1 MLYLKRDRQ
10 MSTSKIL
17 KGKRM
22 KRPGHLQQIRPHTA
36 RPVCKRRLQFRWIS
50 SAFLI
55 AILLGVDVCTI
66 QTLVCAAEKQAPTL
80 QELAVPEKGAYTGAY
95 VDFGEGEDDVTL
107 EAIENYEKMV
117 GRHQAIIALGNF
129 WGEQQFPTKNVHI
142 VTSYG
147 AVPLLYWS
155 PWDKP
160 YTESA
165 LPDRFNLYNIL
176 GGMWDVYIDK
186 WADDARNFGKP
197 LLVAW
202 GIEMNGTWFPWAGY
216 YYGGGQS
223 DSVKQPPDYLGPKI
237 FKQAYRYV
245 VDRVRAKGARN
256 IQWVFHLNNYS
267 HPNADWNRFAAYY
280 PGSNYVDWLGL
291 SVYGKLDSFMGW
303 GSFFDV
309 CNKAY
314 QEVCKVDPSKP
325 LMAAEWGVGEFPAS
339 GNKSEWFKK
348 AFSDFKERFPRIK
361 AAVYWHER
369 WQNSDESYS
378 NLRVN
383 SSPEALIAFHEG
395 MEDAY
400 WIGKPRFQ
408 IKGSNKP

>member
-1 MLYLKRDRQ
+1 MPAVNRSTLTQDRQ
-10 MSTSKIL
+10 MVPPKVFKHNRRTGIPL
-17 KGKRM
+17 F
-22 KRPGHLQQIRPHTA
+22 
-36 RPVCKRRLQFRWIS
+36 RLQLILIS
-50 SAFLI
+50 STTLFLVLFGI
-55 AILLGVDVCTI
+55 AICSNKV
-66 QTLVCAAEKQAPTL
+66 LVCAAEKHEPFI

-107 EAIENYEKMV
+107 EAIERFEKMV
-117 GRHQAIIALGNF
+117 GKHQAIIGLGNF
-129 WGEQQFPTKNVHI
+129 WGEQKFPIKNIHI
-142 VTSYG
+142 ITRNG

-160 YTESA
+160 YTEGA
-165 LPDRFNLYNIL
+165 LPGRFNLYNIL
-176 GGMWDVYIDK
+176 GGIWDAYIDK
-186 WADDARNFGKP
+186 WADDARDFGKP

-202 GIEMNGTWFPWAGY
+202 GIEMNGTWFPWSGY
-216 YYGGGQS
+216 YYGGGQTDFLNEPS
-223 DSVKQPPDYLGPKI
+223 DYLGPKI
-237 FKQAYRYV
+237 FKEAYRYV
-245 VDRVRAKGARN
+245 VDRVRAKGASN

-267 HPNADWNRFAAYY
+267 HPTAEWNRFAAYY

-291 SVYGKLDSFMGW
+291 SVYGKLDKFMGW

-314 QEVCKVDPSKP
+314 QEICRIDPSKP
-325 LMAAEWGVGEFPAS
+325 LMAAEWGVGEYPAS
-339 GNKSEWFKK
+339 GNKAEWLRRAFK
-348 AFSDFKERFPRIK
+348 DYKERFPRIK

-383 SSPEALIAFHEG
+383 SSPEALSAFREG
-395 MEDAY
+395 VEDTY

-408 IKGSNKP
+408 IKGSSRP

>member
-1 MLYLKRDRQ
+1 MLYLTQDRQ
-10 MSTSKIL
+10 MLTRNLL
-17 KGKRM
+17 KGRQM
-22 KRPGHLQQIRPHTA
+22 KQPEHLQDINPQPA
-36 RPVCKRRLQFRWIS
+36 GSVFKSRLQFRRLF
-50 SAFLI
+50 SAFLFVLWIGI
-55 AILLGVDVCTI
+55 AVCSN
-66 QTLVCAAEKQAPTL
+66 QTLVCAAEKQEPAV
-80 QELAVPEKGAYTGAY
+80 QELAVQEKGAYTGAY

-107 EAIENYEKMV
+107 EAIEGFEKMV
-117 GRHQAIIALGNF
+117 GKHQAIIALGNF
-129 WGEQQFPTKNVHI
+129 WGEQHFPAKNVHI
-142 VTSYG
+142 VSSYG

-160 YTESA
+160 YTENA

-176 GGMWDVYIDK
+176 GGMWDAYIDK

-216 YYGGGQS
+216 YYGAGQA
-223 DSVKQPPDYLGPKI
+223 DSVNQPPDHLGPKI

-245 VDRVRAKGARN
+245 VDRVRARGVRN

-280 PGSNYVDWLGL
+280 PGSHYVDWLGL

-339 GNKSEWFKK
+339 GNKAEWLKK

-383 SSPEALIAFHEG
+383 SSPESLSAFHEG
-395 MEDAY
+395 MEDPY

-408 IKGSNKP
+408 VKGSSKP

>member
-1 MLYLKRDRQ
+1 MFYLIQDRQ
-10 MSTSKIL
+10 MSARKFIE
-17 KGKRM
+17 GKRM
-22 KRPGHLQQIRPHTA
+22 KCPRHVQPISPHTV
-36 RPVCKRRLQFRWIS
+36 RPVFQRMLQIRWIS
-50 SAFLI
+50 STILI
-55 AILLGVDVCTI
+55 VLLLGVTI
-66 QTLVCAAEKQAPTL
+66 CSNQALVCAAETQVSAIL
-80 QELAVPEKGAYTGAY
+80 ELTVPDKGAYTGAY

-107 EAIENYEKMV
+107 EAIEGFEKMV
-117 GRHQAIIALGNF
+117 GKHQAVIGLGNF
-129 WGEQQFPTKNVHI
+129 WGEQQFPAKNVHI
-142 VTSYG
+142 VSSYG

-160 YTESA
+160 YTENT

-176 GGMWDVYIDK
+176 GGMWDAYIDR
-186 WADDARNFGKP
+186 WADDARIFGKP

-216 YYGGGQS
+216 YYGGGQN
-223 DSVKQPPDYLGPKI
+223 DAVNQPPDYLGPKI
-237 FKQAYRYV
+237 FKKAYRYV
-245 VDRVRAKGARN
+245 VDRVRAKGAHN

-267 HPNADWNRFAAYY
+267 HPAADWNRFAAYY
-280 PGSNYVDWLGL
+280 PGSHYVDWLGL
-291 SVYGKLDSFMGW
+291 SVYGKLDSYMGW

-325 LMAAEWGVGEFPAS
+325 LMIAEWGVGEYPSS
-339 GNKSEWFKK
+339 GNKAEWFKK
-348 AFSDFKERFPRIK
+348 AFSDFKELFPRIK

-383 SSPEALIAFHEG
+383 SSPEALSAFRDG
-395 MEDAY
+395 IEDAY
-400 WIGKPRFQ
+400 WIGKPRFR
-408 IKGSNKP
+408 IKGSNQP

>member
-1 MLYLKRDRQ
+1 MRICKFLE
-10 MSTSKIL
+10 
-17 KGKRM
+17 GKRM
-22 KRPGHLQQIRPHTA
+22 KRPGHPRDIHPQPA
-36 RPVCKRRLQFRWIS
+36 GSFFKRKHQFRWIFP
-50 SAFLI
+50 AFPFVLLI
-55 AILLGVDVCTI
+55 GAAICSN
-66 QTLVCAAEKQAPTL
+66 QSLVCAAEKQEPAI

-107 EAIENYEKMV
+107 EAIEGFEKMV
-117 GRHQAIIALGNF
+117 GKHQAIIALGNF
-129 WGEQQFPTKNVHI
+129 WGEQQFPAKNVHI
-142 VTSYG
+142 ITSYG

-160 YTESA
+160 YTENA

-176 GGMWDVYIDK
+176 GGMWDAYIDK

-216 YYGGGQS
+216 YYGAGQA
-223 DSVKQPPDYLGPKI
+223 DSVNKPPDYLGPKI

-245 VDRVRAKGARN
+245 VDRVRARGARN

-267 HPNADWNRFAAYY
+267 HPAADWNRFAAYY
-280 PGSNYVDWLGL
+280 PGSHYVDWLGL
-291 SVYGKLDSFMGW
+291 SVYGKLDSYMGW

-339 GNKSEWFKK
+339 GNKAEWFKK

-383 SSPEALIAFHEG
+383 SSPEALSAFHEG

-408 IKGSNKP
+408 IKGSSQP

>member
-1 MLYLKRDRQ
+1 MAPPKVFKHDRRTGGPLFRLQ
-10 MSTSKIL
+10 LILISSTSL
-17 KGKRM
+17 
-22 KRPGHLQQIRPHTA
+22 
-36 RPVCKRRLQFRWIS
+36 
-50 SAFLI
+50 FLVLFGV
-55 AILLGVDVCTI
+55 AIFSNLFH
-66 QTLVCAAEKQAPTL
+66 VCAAEKIGTTI
-80 QELAVPEKGAYTGAY
+80 QELAFPEKGAYTGAY

-107 EAIENYEKMV
+107 EAIERFEKMV
-117 GRHQAIIALGNF
+117 GKHQAIIGLGNF
-129 WGEQQFPTKNVHI
+129 WGEQQFPIKNVHI
-142 VTSYG
+142 ITRYG

-160 YTESA
+160 YTEGN
-165 LPDRFNLYNIL
+165 LPTRFNLYNIL
-176 GGMWDVYIDK
+176 GGIWDTYIDK
-186 WADDARNFGKP
+186 WADEARDFGKP

-202 GIEMNGTWFPWAGY
+202 GIEMNGTWFPWSGY
-216 YYGGGQS
+216 YYGGGQADFLNEPS
-223 DSVKQPPDYLGPKI
+223 DYLGPKI
-237 FKQAYRYV
+237 FKEAYRYV

-267 HPNADWNRFAAYY
+267 HPTAEWNRFAAYY

-291 SVYGKLDSFMGW
+291 SVYGKLDKFMSW

-314 QEVCKVDPSKP
+314 QEICRIDPSKP
-325 LMAAEWGVGEFPAS
+325 VMAAEWGVGEYPAS
-339 GNKSEWFKK
+339 GNKAEWLRRAFK
-348 AFSDFKERFPRIK
+348 DYKERFPRVK

-383 SSPEALIAFHEG
+383 SSPEALGAFREG
-395 MEDAY
+395 MEDTY

-408 IKGSNKP
+408 IKGNSR

>member
-1 MLYLKRDRQ
+1 MF
-10 MSTSKIL
+10 
-17 KGKRM
+17 G
-22 KRPGHLQQIRPHTA
+22 
-36 RPVCKRRLQFRWIS
+36 V
-50 SAFLI
+50 
-55 AILLGVDVCTI
+55 AIFSNLFH
-66 QTLVCAAEKQAPTL
+66 VCAAEKQGPTI

-107 EAIENYEKMV
+107 EAIERFEKMV
-117 GRHQAIIALGNF
+117 GKHQAIIGLGNF
-129 WGEQQFPTKNVHI
+129 WGEQKFPIKNVHI
-142 VTSYG
+142 ITRYG

-160 YTESA
+160 YTEGD
-165 LPDRFNLYNIL
+165 LPTRFNLYNIL
-176 GGMWDVYIDK
+176 GGMWDTYIDK
-186 WADDARNFGKP
+186 WADDARDFGKP

-202 GIEMNGTWFPWAGY
+202 GIEMNGTWFPWSGY
-216 YYGGGQS
+216 YYGGGQTDFLNEPS
-223 DSVKQPPDYLGPKI
+223 DYLGPKI
-237 FKQAYRYV
+237 FKDAYRYV

-267 HPNADWNRFAAYY
+267 HPTAEWNRFAAYY

-291 SVYGKLDSFMGW
+291 SVYGKLDKFMGW

-314 QEVCKVDPSKP
+314 QEICRIDPSKP
-325 LMAAEWGVGEFPAS
+325 LMAAEWGVGEYPAS
-339 GNKSEWFKK
+339 GNKAEWLRRAFK
-348 AFSDFKERFPRIK
+348 DYKEKFPRVK

-383 SSPEALIAFHEG
+383 SSPEALSAFREG
-395 MEDAY
+395 MEDTY

>member
-1 MLYLKRDRQ
+1 MTIHKFLE
-10 MSTSKIL
+10 
-17 KGKRM
+17 GKRL
-22 KRPGHLQQIRPHTA
+22 KCQ
-36 RPVCKRRLQFRWIS
+36 RRLQDVTSQPAGSDFIRVLQS
-50 SAFLI
+50 SRRILSATLFFLWVG
-55 AILLGVDVCTI
+55 AAAGFNLP
-66 QTLVCAAEKQAPTL
+66 LVSAAEKQAPIF

-107 EAIENYEKMV
+107 EAIEGFEKMV
-117 GRHQAIIALGNF
+117 GKHQAIIGLGNF

-142 VTSYG
+142 VSSYG

-160 YTESA
+160 YTENA

-176 GGMWDVYIDK
+176 GGMWDAYIDK
-186 WADDARNFGKP
+186 WADDAGNFGKP

-216 YYGGGQS
+216 YYGAGQS
-223 DSVKQPPDYLGPKI
+223 DSVNQPPDYLGPKI

-245 VDRVRAKGARN
+245 VDRVRARGVRN

-267 HPNADWNRFAAYY
+267 HPSADWNRFAAYY
-280 PGSNYVDWLGL
+280 PGSHYVDWLGL
-291 SVYGKLDSFMGW
+291 SIYGKLDSYMGW

-314 QEVCKVDPSKP
+314 QEAIKVDPSKP
-325 LMAAEWGVGEFPAS
+325 LMAAEWGVGEYPAS
-339 GNKSEWFKK
+339 GNKAEWLKK
-348 AFSDFKERFPRIK
+348 AFADFKERFPRIK

-383 SSPEALIAFHEG
+383 SSPEALDAFHEG
-395 MEDAY
+395 MEDTY

-408 IKGSNKP
+408 TKGSSKP